1 MPSRRAN
8 ARIANARNANA
19 APPVQDQEVSK
30 VELKNAIQMLVQSM
44 TNQNNEF
51 HVHVKENGGSIL
63 AKVCDFVRM
72 NFPEFLGSQSN

>member
-44 TNQNNEF
+44 AN
-51 HVHVKENGGSIL
+51 
-63 AKVCDFVRM
+63 
-72 NFPEFLGSQSN
+72 